1 MGIAP
6 AGLSDERAQPIR
18 PPWLVLPDY
27 QCFGCSPHN
36 SAGLRLSFW
45 ESADGDGLEA
55 PLSFGREHESYP
67 GIVHG
72 GIVATV
78 CDEIMGNLL
87 VLRTGV
93 THFTVTLRTR
103 FLTPLAVGAAY
114 RCVATA
120 RPEPGAAG
128 QRQAAAEVLDDAGS
142 TVASATGTYQPA
154 SAEHSRQHLVLS
166 DADRRLLEDAMPA
179 VPTVPRG
186 STADAVAGAGAGPA
200 EQTIS
205 DQTSGRD
212 RG

>member
-1 MGIAP
+1 MSLG
-6 AGLSDERAQPIR
+6 SEQAQPIR

-36 SAGLRLSFW
+36 PSGLRLSFFPA
-45 ESADGDGLEA
+45 EDGDGLA
-55 PLSFGREHESYP
+55 TPLAFGREHESYP
-67 GIVHG
+67 GVVHG

-114 RCVATA
+114 RCVATV

-128 QRQAAAEVLDDAGS
+128 QRQAAAEVLDGTGV

-154 SAEHSRQHLVLS
+154 SAEVSRQHLALS
-166 DADRRLLEDAMPA
+166 DADRRLLDQALS
-179 VPTVPRG
+179 TV
-186 STADAVAGAGAGPA
+186 SM
-200 EQTIS
+200 EQANHS
-205 DQTSGRD
+205 SGRD

>member
-1 MGIAP
+1 MTPSEGE
-6 AGLSDERAQPIR
+6 GSQPSRTQRTPIS

-36 SAGLRLSFW
+36 PTGLRLRFFDT
-45 ESADGDGLEA
+45 ADGGLET
-55 PLSFGREHESYP
+55 PLAFGRGHESYP
-67 GIVHG
+67 GVVHG

-114 RCVATA
+114 RCVAGL
-120 RPEPGAAG
+120 RPGPGPAG
-128 QRQAAAEVLDDAGS
+128 QRQATAEVLDGTGA
-142 TVASATGTYQPA
+142 TVASASGTYQPA
-154 SAEHSRQHLVLS
+154 SADASRQHLALS
-166 DADRRLLEDAMPA
+166 EEDRRLLDEAMS
-179 VPTVPRG
+179 TV
-186 STADAVAGAGAGPA
+186 STASPGGEDH
-200 EQTIS
+200 
-205 DQTSGRD
+205 TSGRD

>member
-1 MGIAP
+1 M
-6 AGLSDERAQPIR
+6 STPIS

-36 SAGLRLSFW
+36 PTGLRLRFF
-45 ESADGDGLEA
+45 EAADGDGLET
-55 PLSFGREHESYP
+55 PLAFGREHESYP
-67 GIVHG
+67 GVVHG

-114 RCVATA
+114 RCVATI
-120 RPEPGAAG
+120 RPGPGPAG
-128 QRQAAAEVLDDAGS
+128 QRQATAEVVDGGGA
-142 TVASATGTYQPA
+142 TVASASGTYQPA
-154 SAEHSRQHLVLS
+154 SADASREHLALS
-166 DADRRLLEDAMPA
+166 DSDRRLLDAAMSTVSTQAASKQREDH
-179 VPTVPRG
+179 
-186 STADAVAGAGAGPA
+186 
-200 EQTIS
+200 
-205 DQTSGRD
+205 TSGRD

>member
-1 MGIAP
+1 MSLG
-6 AGLSDERAQPIR
+6 SERADPQREPAEPIR

-36 SAGLRLSFW
+36 PSGLRLSFFP
-45 ESADGDGLEA
+45 AAGDGLQT
-55 PLSFGREHESYP
+55 PLAFGREHESYP
-67 GIVHG
+67 GVVHG

-114 RCVATA
+114 RCIAA
-120 RPEPGAAG
+120 IRPEPGAGG
-128 QRQAAAEVLDDAGS
+128 QRQAAAEVLDDTGA

-154 SAEHSRQHLVLS
+154 SADLSRQHLALS
-166 DADRRLLEDAMPA
+166 DADRRLLDQAMS
-179 VPTVPRG
+179 TV
-186 STADAVAGAGAGPA
+186 SM
-200 EQTIS
+200 EQANHS
-205 DQTSGRD
+205 SGRD